1 MAIIEAAALPIYSW
15 APGLERGALRQAVN
29 CANLP
34 VASHHVAVMADGHQG
49 YGVPVGAVMALKDA
63 ISPYAVGNDIGCGM
77 AMVPT
82 GLDRE
87 HVIGPLPPRGGKTGA
102 VARDEIMRQIQA
114 RIPAGMGVRRSA
126 PASPGVPSL
135 LEDAFDGLE
144 KASGSCGIPL
154 STSQSPEPARGK
166 PLSRAAPA

>member
-1 MAIIEAAALPIYSW
+1 MPARVITDGGLPVLTW
-15 APGLERGALRQAVN
+15 AGDLEDGALRQAVN

-34 VASHHVAVMADGHQG
+34 VASHHVAMMADGHQG
-49 YGVPVGAVMALKDA
+49 YGVPVGAVMALEDA

-87 HVIGPLPPRGGKTGA
+87 QVLGPLPPRGGKTGA

-126 PASPGVPSL
+126 PASQEVRSL
-135 LEDAFDGLE
+135 LEDAFDALE
-144 KASGSCGIPL
+144 EASGTCGIP
-154 STSQSPEPARGK
+154 
-166 PLSRAAPA
+166 